1 MPEPKISPIPLE
13 LIHRYE
19 CRVRARKHV
28 SELETI
34 TVEAKDMEEVVIRLQ
49 REGYLIVAIEEKIQ
63 HKLGLTIT
71 LANVQVMTQE
81 INPFSNVNTLA
92 DYIAQLL
99 KEKKHE

>member
-1 MPEPKISPIPLE
+1 MHIKEIIWESIEEINQMLAPDQRLARSEDLVLTGNQCGLDSLG
-13 LIHRYE
+13 LIN
-19 CRVRARKHV
+19 
-28 SELETI
+28 
-34 TVEAKDMEEVVIRLQ
+34 
-49 REGYLIVAIEEKIQ
+49 LIVAIEEKIQ